1 MKKFVAI
8 WLLFSTQIA
17 VAQRDVRYFL
27 EIPGLFAHTPDV
39 ENVKDI
45 AGLKGEIGFAVASHF
60 LTARTAFQYV
70 STIIPTADNV
80 EKTFVHQPISR
91 LEIGIGP
98 YRTNGQRCTRSH
110 QNAFTLQGRAAIL
123 YNFEAKKPDY
133 GFGLELSHFYIRD
146 YFRNTELL
154 LRSEYQLKSQ
164 KISVDFG
171 FRFFL
176 NLLAPR

>member
-1 MKKFVAI
+1 MKFLAAFC
-8 WLLFSTQIA
+8 LFFSTQFLS
-17 VAQRDVRYFL
+17 AQNEVRYFL

-39 ENVKDI
+39 EHIKNI
-45 AGLKGEIGFAVASHF
+45 AGLKGEIGFAAGSHF
-60 LTARTAFQYV
+60 LMARTAFQFV
-70 STIIPTADNV
+70 STLDPSAKNV
-80 EKTFVHQPISR
+80 EKTFYHQPIGR
-91 LEIGIGP
+91 VEIGIGP

-110 QNAFTLQGRAAIL
+110 QNAFSLQAKGAFL

-133 GFGLELSHFYIRD
+133 GVGLELGHFYIRD

-154 LRSEYQLKSQ
+154 LRSEYQLKSK
-164 KISVDFG
+164 KISLDFG